1 MWVCVCVCIQF
12 DNWQV
17 SIPHSKNHPTL
28 VVSLQG
34 SQASTSL
41 LLMLWPHCCILLSAP
56 LLRAPLGCCP
66 RNLVLEKVGAQI
78 NALIDMLC
86 WKIRNNLPPRLTSKV
101 MGYES
106 PNDPSQRP
114 VHIMYR
120 KRICS
125 VTKRP
130 PDNGVLAPLRSWTA
144 CQLAYLLS
152 SSHSTPANKC
162 IGWWRN
168 KESRYRRKIAGWLVK
183 EQGQPPHQSL
193 AGRWAL
199 QLGPANLCACL
210 QP

>member
-1 MWVCVCVCIQF
+1 MVGQWVYVCVCVYISSLIIDEYLSLILRTTRHWLFLC
-12 DNWQV
+12 
-17 SIPHSKNHPTL
+17 KN
-28 VVSLQG
+28 

-41 LLMLWPHCCILLSAP
+41 LLILWPHCCILLSAP

-66 RNLVLEKVGAQI
+66 RNLALEKVGAQI
-78 NALIDMLC
+78 NAFIDMLC

-130 PDNGVLAPLRSWTA
+130 PDNGVLAPLRS
-144 CQLAYLLS
+144 
-152 SSHSTPANKC
+152 
-162 IGWWRN
+162 
-168 KESRYRRKIAGWLVK
+168 
-183 EQGQPPHQSL
+183 
-193 AGRWAL
+193 
-199 QLGPANLCACL
+199 
-210 QP
+210 

>member
-1 MWVCVCVCIQF
+1 MSKQILWILEKWRASGYMCVCIYIQF

-41 LLMLWPHCCILLSAP
+41 LLMLWPHCCILLWAP

-78 NALIDMLC
+78 NALIDKLC
-86 WKIRNNLPPRLTSKV
+86 CKIRNNLPPRLTSKV

-106 PNDPSQRP
+106 PIDPTQRP
-114 VHIMYR
+114 LHIMYR

-130 PDNGVLAPLRSWTA
+130 TDNGVLAPLRSWTV

-152 SSHSTPANKC
+152 SPHPLHSSKQM
-162 IGWWRN
+162 
-168 KESRYRRKIAGWLVK
+168 YWLVA
-183 EQGQPPHQSL
+183 Q
-193 AGRWAL
+193 
-199 QLGPANLCACL
+199 
-210 QP
+210 